1 MPIYYDNTVAP
12 GYSQADHSLTPPED
26 WTVEG
31 VTTLV
36 VHVRGEADNTG
47 QLYVEINGVR
57 YDAGAPDVAS
67 PTWVAWKIDLAS
79 VGVTLTSITQLSI
92 GVEGGGAGILY
103 VDAIRLVRP

>member
-1 MPIYYDNTVAP
+1 M
-12 GYSQADHSLTPPED
+12 TPPQN

-47 QLYVEINGVR
+47 QVYVEINDVR
-57 YDAGAPDVAS
+57 YDVDAPDVAS
-67 PTWVAWKIDLAS
+67 PTWVAWEIDLAS

-92 GVEGGGAGILY
+92 GVEGGDTGILY
-103 VDAIRLVRP
+103 VDAIRLIRP